1 MTGLERY
8 AGRKVG
14 ILGMARSGL
23 AAAQALRAAGADV
36 LAFDDTEQALAKAEA
51 MGCAR
56 GTPADVPRLALLIPS
71 PGVPLTHPQPHPV
84 VAAARATGVPI
95 RGDVDLFAELLGDRP
110 LVGITGTNGKSTTTA
125 LIHHLLAAAG
135 RDAVLGGNI
144 GRPVFELEPGPPDRV
159 LVLELSSFQLDL
171 CERLRC
177 RVAVW
182 LNLTPDHLDRHGDL
196 AGYVRAKERIFHAQT
211 AGDVAVIGID
221 DAPSR
226 ELAYRLRGLGRN
238 VVTVALDEVV
248 PAGVEVVGGR
258 LVDTLDR
265 APVEALD
272 LRALTNLRGRHNWQ
286 NIAVAYAAVRA
297 LGLTLEEAIL
307 GLPTFQGLPHR
318 MEEVARAGRV
328 LWVNDSKATN
338 PDSATK
344 SLGSF
349 ENIFWIAGGKPKPG
363 GFGALRPFMGNV
375 RGGWLIG
382 TAAKEIAADLGDLAP
397 LHQAGTLE
405 AAIRAASAA
414 ARAFGAGEAVVLL
427 APACASYDQFANFEA
442 RGDAFRALAAAEAE
456 GGGA

>member
-8 AGRKVG
+8 AGRTVG

-23 AAAQALRAAGADV
+23 AAARALRAAGADV
-36 LAFDDTEQALAKAEA
+36 LAFDDTETALATAEA

-56 GTPADVPRLALLIPS
+56 GTLADVPGLVLLIPS
-71 PGVPLTHPQPHPV
+71 PGVPLTHPQPHPL
-84 VAAARATGVPI
+84 VAAARAAGVPI
-95 RGDVDLFAELLGDRP
+95 RGDVDLFTELLGDRP

-125 LIHHLLAAAG
+125 LVHHLLRAAG

-144 GRPVFELEPGPPDRV
+144 GRPVFELEPGAPDRV
-159 LVLELSSFQLDL
+159 FVLELSSFQLDL

-196 AGYVRAKERIFHAQT
+196 AGYIRAKERIFRAQT

-226 ELAYRLRGLGRN
+226 ELAYRLRGLGRH
-238 VVTVALDEVV
+238 VVTVTLDEVV
-248 PAGVEVVGGR
+248 PAEVEVVGGR
-258 LVDTLDR
+258 LVDTLDG

-307 GLPTFQGLPHR
+307 GLPSFEGLPHR

-363 GFGALRPFMGNV
+363 GFGGLRPFMGNV

-382 TAAKEIAADLGDLAP
+382 TAAKEIAADLGDLVP

-414 ARAFGAGEAVVLL
+414 ARAFGEGEAVVLL